1 MGIFTPAIIV
11 IGAYLV
17 GSIPTAYLVAKYKA
31 GIDIRNYGSGN
42 VGAANVSSHVGARIG
57 FTLGTF
63 DCVVKGILPVVIA
76 GLLGQSVAVQVAAGL
91 AAVVGHNW
99 SPFIGFT
106 GGRGIATVIGIVV
119 GLGMWWEVLIL
130 AVILGAMGWLIFK
143 DTAFWSF
150 VSMIALPILAFL
162 FDRPLEVVVMSVII
176 GILLLLKRATA
187 NWNFPE
193 TEEGAYRVFF
203 YRILWDRDVSKKI
216 EWTSRLPGT

>member
-1 MGIFTPAIIV
+1 MSIIVPAIIV
-11 IGAYLV
+11 IAAYLV

-31 GIDIRNYGSGN
+31 GIDIRQYGSGN

-63 DCVVKGILPVVIA
+63 DCVAKGVLPVVIA
-76 GLLGQSVAVQVAAGL
+76 GLLGQSAAVQVAAGL
-91 AAVVGHNW
+91 AAVAGHLW
-99 SPFIGFT
+99 SPYIGFT
-106 GGRGIATVIGIVV
+106 GGRGIATVIGIIV

-162 FDRPLEVVVMSVII
+162 FDRPMEVVVMSVII
-176 GILLLLKRATA
+176 CVMLLSKRATA
-187 NWNFPE
+187 NWKMPVSDDRLV
-193 TEEGAYRVFF
+193 RVLV